1 MKQIYISCSF
11 SMQQELR
18 EVTDRIK
25 EEIEAI
31 GYKPFVFIEQ
41 YTFTLHQEKEMMIQ
55 AMKDIDESCCL
66 LAETTDKGIGI
77 GIEAGY
83 AKSQGKP
90 VVYLRQTDVSHST
103 AMSGLADYHIL
114 YKNIEDLGIQLRNI
128 LPQVKLDVM
137 LRQYIL
143 DLLISEQQTFTAEIL
158 AYLKEYKAQGGR
170 QNRAIETLTAL
181 VKVYDVVPGW
191 RDKVDDVLDIVTGYC
206 SKEWRVWE
214 E

>member
-1 MKQIYISCSF
+1 MEQIYISCSF
-11 SMQQELR
+11 SMQQDLR

-25 EEIEAI
+25 EEIEVI
-31 GYKPFVFIEQ
+31 GYEPFVFIEH
-41 YTFTLHQEKEMMIQ
+41 YTFRLDQEKEMMIQ

-90 VVYLRQTDVSHST
+90 VVYIRRADASHST
-103 AMSGLADYHIL
+103 TMSGLSDYYVL
-114 YKNIEDLGIQLRNI
+114 YKDIEDLGIQLQYI

-143 DLLISEQQTFTAEIL
+143 DLLIHEQQTFTVEVL

-170 QNRAIETLTAL
+170 QVRAIETLTAL
-181 VKVYDVVPGW
+181 ANVYDLVAPW
-191 RDKVDDVLDIVTGYC
+191 RDGVDDVLDMVTGYC